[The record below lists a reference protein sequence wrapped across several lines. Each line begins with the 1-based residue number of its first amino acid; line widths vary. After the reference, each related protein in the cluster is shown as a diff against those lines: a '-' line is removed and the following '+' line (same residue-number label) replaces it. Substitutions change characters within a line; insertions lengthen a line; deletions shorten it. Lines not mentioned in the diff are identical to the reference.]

1 MKELKGLGFFEKL
14 LETPK
19 NELVTKAIEQ
29 GRTAIG
35 YNCYVAPEPLIS
47 AGNVFPVW
55 MRAPGIESTSEADFH
70 LSSVICSYAK
80 SILQAGLEGQYDFL
94 GGLVYAASCDHIR
107 RCGQHYG
114 LQGIN
119 SDNEKF
125 FIYLLD
131 TPHKVT
137 NASLEWLA
145 KDMRKAAAKLNE
157 NYNANINEETLKKAI
172 KDHNEFNRLLK
183 SIGDMRK
190 GKNPKL
196 TGTEWHI
203 IHGATKVAPKDML
216 IEPLKNIKAEI
227 EAREVEENNKIKLMI
242 VGSTFDNPEFTRL
255 IEAQGAIVVADR
267 HCFGSLPGLEP
278 IEEEGD
284 PFLNLSSYYMNSCQ
298 CPRMMEN
305 AKSRLE
311 YSKQLIKEYDVQGIV
326 FNTIKFCDLWG
337 YESLTYIKGMKS
349 IDMPVVR
356 IDREYSLTAEG
367 QFRTRIQAFIESI
380 KIKQDSMDNSFA
392 LV

>member
-1 MKELKGLGFFEKL
+1 MERLKGLDFFEDL
-14 LETPK
+14 LKSSK
-19 NELVTKAIEQ
+19 NELVVKAMEQ

-55 MRAPGIESTSEADFH
+55 MRAPEITSTSEADFH

-80 SILQAGLEGQYDFL
+80 SILQAGLEGEYDFL
-94 GGLVYAASCDHIR
+94 GALIYAASCDHIR
-107 RCGQHYG
+107 RCGQQYG

-119 SDNEKF
+119 SENDKF

-137 NASLEWLA
+137 DASLVWLA
-145 KDMRKAAAKLNE
+145 KDMKKAAAKLNE

-172 KDHNEFNRLLK
+172 KDHNEFNKLLK

-190 GKNPKL
+190 GDNPKL

-216 IEPLKNIKAEI
+216 VEPLKKIKEEI
-227 EAREVEENNKIKLMI
+227 EAREVDNSGKIRLMV
-242 VGSTFDNPEFTRL
+242 VGSTFDNPKFTEL
-255 IEAQGAIVVADR
+255 IEEQGVIVVADR
-267 HCFGSLPGLEP
+267 YCFGSLPGLEP

-284 PFLNLSSYYMNSCQ
+284 PYLNMASYYMNTCQ

-311 YSKQLIKEYDVQGIV
+311 YSKHLIKEYDVEGVI
-326 FNTIKFCDLWG
+326 FDTIKFCDLWG
-337 YESLTYIKGMKS
+337 YESLTFIKGIKN
-349 IDMPVVR
+349 IDVPIVR
-356 IDREYSLTAEG
+356 IDREYSLTGEG
-367 QFRTRIQAFIESI
+367 QIRTRVQAFIESI
-380 KIKQDSMDNSFA
+380 KNKKEN
-392 LV
+392 V